1 MTILQSLVA
10 LALLLGCSVDARAEA
25 PSPAVAP
32 QPAAAASVAKEEH
45 RQVVIPVEG
54 MGCESCAERLQS
66 KLARLDGVTKAT
78 VDFSKKEA
86 RVTFDPHKITTKQ
99 IVAEINKHFEAGK
112 PKTEG
117 AA

>member
-25 PSPAVAP
+25 ASPAVAL
-32 QPAAAASVAKEEH
+32 QAAATPGLAEEEH

-86 RVTFDPHKITTKQ
+86 RVTFDPRKITTKQ
-99 IVAEINKHFEAGK
+99 IVAEINKVFEAGK